1 MPLSGHLRELRNRLF
16 KSALAIA
23 LGAVIAWIYYDAIF
37 RLISQPFLDVVIE
50 AQEAGRNVQLTLTG
64 VADPFVLQLKVAG
77 VAGVVLASPI
87 WLYQL
92 WRFVTPGLHKHE
104 RRWSIIVVA
113 IATPLFCAGALLA
126 YVFMPNALDFLLG
139 FTPESVSNFV
149 DVSRYV
155 SFFLRTVIVFGI
167 GFLLPLFALLLN
179 LAGVLPAST
188 MINAWR
194 WIIVGIFLFAAV
206 ATPDGNPIT
215 MTMLALPIMLLLTVV
230 MGIAWLHDRR
240 ASKKAAEASV
250 PDDEIRPID
259 EPTPIDTPTAVDGTD
274 SVDSPTSTD

>member
-1 MPLSGHLRELRNRLF
+1 V
-16 KSALAIA
+16 
-23 LGAVIAWIYYDAIF
+23 AVRDP
-37 RLISQPFLDVVIE
+37 RT
-50 AQEAGRNVQLTLTG
+50 AQTRATLVHHRGRDRDT
-64 VADPFVLQLKVAG
+64 
-77 VAGVVLASPI
+77 VVLCRCAAG
-87 WLYQL
+87 LCL
-92 WRFVTPGLHKHE
+92 HAERTGLH
-104 RRWSIIVVA
+104 
-113 IATPLFCAGALLA
+113 
-126 YVFMPNALDFLLG
+126 FLLG

-240 ASKKAAEASV
+240 AGKKAAEESV

-259 EPTPIDTPTAVDGTD
+259 EPTPIDAPTAIDGTD
-274 SVDSPTSTD
+274 SVDSPSSAD

>member
-1 MPLSGHLRELRNRLF
+1 MPLTGHLRELRNRLF
-16 KSALAIA
+16 RSALAITA
-23 LGAVIAWIYYDAIF
+23 GAIVGWIYYDEIF
-37 RLISQPFLDVVIE
+37 RLISQPFLDVVSE
-50 AQEAGRNVQLTLTG
+50 AQENGRNVQLTLTG
-64 VADPFVLQLKVAG
+64 VADPFVLQIKVAL
-77 VAGVVLASPI
+77 VSGVVLASPI

-92 WRFVTPGLHKHE
+92 WRFVTPGLHRHE

-113 IATPLFCAGALLA
+113 IATPLFCAGVALA

-155 SFFLRTVIVFGI
+155 TFFLRTVIVFGI
-167 GFLLPLFALLLN
+167 GFLLPLFALMLN

-188 MINAWR
+188 LINAWR
-194 WIIVGIFLFAAV
+194 WILVGIFLFAAI

-215 MTMLALPIMLLLTVV
+215 MTMLAVPIVLLLTIV

-240 ASKKAAEASV
+240 KGKRADEAAI
-250 PDDEIRPID
+250 PDDEMSTIE
-259 EPTPIDTPTAVDGTD
+259 EPTALDDPG
-274 SVDSPTSTD
+274 SVDSPSSVD